1 MSASKVIECTNF
13 ANKIARKVY
22 EDVKTRINHEI
33 SENQRANLGAMCAY
47 GNELIINETQ
57 NVYKKCKNKGI
68 AFPVSISLN
77 NCVGNYVTE
86 GDVNDVISNGAVN
99 NVTEGDVILK
109 GDVISKGDV
118 VKVEL
123 GVAIDGYIGIVG
135 ETFVAGGGLEKELEF
150 LDELSKEIVL
160 RAGDTNDMFRMFIE
174 SECTKNNMYP
184 IENCTSYQ
192 QFENH
197 LQTDESKYIILNYR
211 KYWDEDDNLVSEE
224 NICYELEENE
234 VYTINIT
241 CALSDGAL
249 SDDQNNLKYKEPIE
263 PRLFR
268 FNETNYQL
276 KLNSS
281 RLFLNEVKSKH
292 RHYAFNITEFLKNPK
307 MKVGMKE
314 CFGNGILDAF
324 PILYVT
330 DQNNAPVQ
338 IIHKKFTVIVK
349 APRKA

>member
-1 MSASKVIECTNF
+1 MSANKIIECTNF
-13 ANKIARKVY
+13 ANKIARNVY
-22 EDVKTRINHEI
+22 EDIKSRINEQI
-33 SENQRANLGAMCAY
+33 SENQRVNLGAMCLY
-47 GNELIINETQ
+47 GNELIMKETQ

-77 NCVGNYVTE
+77 NCVGNYVNDVN
-86 GDVNDVISNGAVN
+86 GVNDVNDVNGVN
-99 NVTEGDVILK
+99 DVNDVNEHTGDVI
-109 GDVISKGDV
+109 VKGDV

-135 ETFVAGGGLEKELEF
+135 ETFVAGGGLEKELGF

-192 QFENH
+192 HYENH
-197 LQTDESKYIILNYR
+197 LKTDGSKYMILNYR

-224 NICYELEENE
+224 NFCYEFEENE
-234 VYTINIT
+234 VYTINLT
-241 CALSDGAL
+241 FALSD
-249 SDDQNNLKYKEPIE
+249 QQNLKYKEPIE

-268 FNETNYQL
+268 FNETNYGL

-281 RLFLNEVKSKH
+281 RLFLNEVKAKH
-292 RHYAFNITEFLKNPK
+292 RNYVFNITEFLKNPK
-307 MKVGMKE
+307 MKVGMRE
-314 CFGNGILDAF
+314 CFGNGILDSF
-324 PILYVT
+324 PILYAT
-330 DQNNAPVQ
+330 ETNNNPVQ

-349 APRKA
+349 SQRKA

>member
-47 GNELIINETQ
+47 GNELILNETQ

-77 NCVGNYVTE
+77 NCVGNYVT
-86 GDVNDVISNGAVN
+86 DVNNVNDVI
-99 NVTEGDVILK
+99 L
-109 GDVISKGDV
+109 KGDV

-241 CALSDGAL
+241 CALSD
-249 SDDQNNLKYKEPIE
+249 DQNNLKYKEPIE

-281 RLFLNEVKSKH
+281 RVFLNEVKSKH
-292 RHYAFNITEFLKNPK
+292 RNYAFNITEYSKNPK

-338 IIHKKFTVIVK
+338 IIHKKFTVVVK